1 MERRSGEAA
10 RGEEE
15 GVALERVGGGPAR
28 AEAGEERRRDAEAA
42 WLSMAASNS
51 DEAKW

>member
-1 MERRSGEAA
+1 VA

-28 AEAGEERRRDAEAA
+28 AEAGEERRQGDGGTGRPHRSGMHGRFK
-42 WLSMAASNS
+42 L
-51 DEAKW
+51 